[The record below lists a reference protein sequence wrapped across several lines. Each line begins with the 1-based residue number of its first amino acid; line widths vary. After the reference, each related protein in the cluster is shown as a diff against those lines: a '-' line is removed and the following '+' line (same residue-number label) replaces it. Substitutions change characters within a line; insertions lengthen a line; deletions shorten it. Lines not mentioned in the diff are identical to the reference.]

1 MKSFFLLIFSLLF
14 VSCSQGKVE
23 VKSNNAGTEKLENVS
38 IVRPV
43 FSSDSAVK
51 FIEEQCAFGPR
62 VPGSK
67 AHAECAEYL
76 YEQLNAYCDVV
87 KRQPFEAQLYNGG
100 KMAGVNLIAQICPD
114 LSPRVALFA
123 HWDCRPFCDNDIEE
137 NWHKPVMGANDGASG
152 VAVLLEVARQLKL
165 SGDSIGVDIVF
176 LDLEDYGQPSF
187 EKGEKEDTWCLGS
200 QYLSRNPYYPANYS
214 SRPQWGILLDM
225 VGGKSPEF
233 GFDQVSFH
241 FAESYLRRVWKNA
254 RNLGYSK
261 SFVVK
266 ESGSILDDH
275 YYLNLHAGIPT
286 IDIIDFNQN
295 RGFPDTWHTV
305 RDTPENIDKQSLQM
319 VGEVVLFSIRNG
331 R

>member
-1 MKSFFLLIFSLLF
+1 MVMKSLLLFIFSLLF
-14 VSCSQGKVE
+14 VSCVQGGNEKRSPRE
-23 VKSNNAGTEKLENVS
+23 EREKSGGVS
-38 IVRPV
+38 IVRPD
-43 FSSDSAVK
+43 FSSDSALK
-51 FIEEQCAFGPR
+51 FIEEQCAMGPR

-67 AHAECAEYL
+67 AHAECEEYL
-76 YEQLNAYCDVV
+76 LRKLKTYCDVV
-87 KRQPFEAQLYNGG
+87 KKQPFVAQLYNGENVD
-100 KMAGVNLIAQICPD
+100 GVNLIAQICPD
-114 LSPRVALFA
+114 LSHRVALFA

-152 VAVLLEVARQLKL
+152 VAVLLEIARQLKL

-187 EKGEKEDTWCLGS
+187 ERGEKEDTWCLGS

-233 GFDQVSFH
+233 GYDQVSSH

-254 RNLGYSK
+254 RDLGYSN

-305 RDTPENIDKQSLQM
+305 RDTPENIDKQTLQM
-319 VGEVVLFSIRNG
+319 VGEVVLLSIR
-331 R
+331 

>member
-1 MKSFFLLIFSLLF
+1 M
-14 VSCSQGKVE
+14 
-23 VKSNNAGTEKLENVS
+23 
-38 IVRPV
+38 
-43 FSSDSAVK
+43 
-51 FIEEQCAFGPR
+51 GPR

-67 AHAECAEYL
+67 AHAECEEYL
-76 YEQLNAYCDVV
+76 LGKLKTYCDVV
-87 KRQPFEAQLYNGG
+87 KKQPFVAQLYNGENVD
-100 KMAGVNLIAQICPD
+100 GVNLIAQICPD
-114 LSPRVALFA
+114 LSHRVALFA

-152 VAVLLEVARQLKL
+152 VAVLLEIARQLKL

-187 EKGEKEDTWCLGS
+187 ERGEKEDTWCLGS

-233 GFDQVSFH
+233 GYDQVSSH

-254 RNLGYSK
+254 RDLGYSN

-305 RDTPENIDKQSLQM
+305 RDTPENIDKQTLQM
-319 VGEVVLFSIRNG
+319 VGEVVLLSIR
-331 R
+331 